1 MRLKE
6 SGSNR
11 TQVKIAWHCTCF
23 NIRRASRSVTEYY
36 DSFLAP
42 SGVRATQFTMLGAA
56 ALMGPASVT
65 RLAER
70 LALDRT
76 TLTRNLRVLAE
87 EGLVTISAGKD
98 RRERVVQLTE
108 AGQTAIDRATP
119 LWHKAQSRLIEN
131 LGEQRW
137 RRMIE
142 DFADLSDL
150 LEENS
155 D

>member
-1 MRLKE
+1 
-6 SGSNR
+6 
-11 TQVKIAWHCTCF
+11 
-23 NIRRASRSVTEYY
+23 
-36 DSFLAP
+36 
-42 SGVRATQFTMLGAA
+42 
-56 ALMGPASVT
+56 
-65 RLAER
+65 
-70 LALDRT
+70 DRT

-108 AGQTAIDRATP
+108 AGQTAIDSATP
-119 LWHKAQSRLIEN
+119 LWHKAQSKLIEN

>member
-1 MRLKE
+1 MRSIE
-6 SGSNR
+6 SDTNR

-23 NIRRASRSVTEYY
+23 NVRRASRSVTDYY
-36 DSFLAP
+36 DSVLAP

-119 LWHKAQSRLIEN
+119 LWHKAQSRLIEK
-131 LGEQRW
+131 LGEPRW

-150 LEENS
+150 LAENP